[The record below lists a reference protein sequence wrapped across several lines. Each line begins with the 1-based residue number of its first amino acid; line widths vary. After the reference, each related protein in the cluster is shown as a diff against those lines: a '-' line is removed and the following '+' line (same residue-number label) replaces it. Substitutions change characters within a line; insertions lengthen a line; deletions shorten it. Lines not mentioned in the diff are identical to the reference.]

1 MASAPGHASNEPTT
15 MKDWY
20 LRQSPRDRAIVVAVG
35 VLCVAGLL
43 YALLWYPVASR
54 TDSAR
59 RAIDSKSETLAFVR
73 EGGARL
79 VANGGAGAGAA
90 QLSSDKAPY
99 LLIDEVIREAGI
111 SPPERVEPAG
121 GNGARVQFS
130 EVEFDRLVG
139 VIAELELYGLSVS
152 NMTLTRRS
160 PGTVSAR
167 FTMERG

>member
-1 MASAPGHASNEPTT
+1 

-20 LRQSPRDRAIVVAVG
+20 LRQSPRDRTIVVVLG
-35 VLCVAGLL
+35 VLCLAGLL

-54 TDSAR
+54 GDAAR
-59 RAIDSKSETLAFVR
+59 RAIASKSETLSFVR
-73 EGGARL
+73 EGGARI

-90 QLSSDKAPY
+90 RLSSDKAPY
-99 LLIDEVIREAGI
+99 LLIDEVIRAAGI

-121 GNGARVQFS
+121 GDGARVQFS
-130 EVEFDRLVG
+130 EVEFDRLIG
-139 VIAELELYGLSVS
+139 VLAELELYGLQVN
-152 NMTLTRRS
+152 NMTLTRRN